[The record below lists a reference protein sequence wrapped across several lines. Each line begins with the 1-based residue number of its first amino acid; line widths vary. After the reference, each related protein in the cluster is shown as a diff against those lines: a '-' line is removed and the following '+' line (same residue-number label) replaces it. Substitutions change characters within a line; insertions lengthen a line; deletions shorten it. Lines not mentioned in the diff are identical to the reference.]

1 MTSAVLECPAFSEGC
16 EGVGKTSSQ
25 NRSPILVL
33 QLPERGALTTP
44 VHPKAK
50 ATKETLT
57 R

>member
-25 NRSPILVL
+25 NRSRILVL